1 MVSQVVTYREASLQL
16 LAQARA
22 ELDAGDLRQ
31 ASEEGWGAAA
41 QMVKAT
47 MQARGWPHNAH
58 RDLWTG
64 VRDLTNEVGDPD
76 IHALFGSAHY
86 LHGNFYENVFDADM
100 VARYL
105 DHVEQ
110 FLTRLEGILD
120 A

>member
-1 MVSQVVTYREASLQL
+1 MVSQVATYREAGRQL

-31 ASEEGWGAAA
+31 ASEKGWGAAA
-41 QMVKAT
+41 QMVKAAA
-47 MQARGWPHNAH
+47 QARGWPHNAH

-64 VRDLTNEVGDPD
+64 IRDLTNEVGDPD
-76 IHALFGSAHY
+76 IHNLFGSAHY
-86 LHGNFYENVFDADM
+86 LHGNFYENAFDTDM

-110 FLTRLEGILD
+110 FLTKLEGILD